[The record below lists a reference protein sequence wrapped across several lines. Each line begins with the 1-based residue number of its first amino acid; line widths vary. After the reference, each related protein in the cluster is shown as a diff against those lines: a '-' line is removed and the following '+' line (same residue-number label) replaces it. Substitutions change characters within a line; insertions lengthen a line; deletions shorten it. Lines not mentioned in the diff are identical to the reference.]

1 MSTLVRWNP
10 NRSLF
15 SEFDRFF
22 QTTPYL
28 RRQAMTEWSL
38 ALDVADSEDGYI
50 VEASVPGINPD
61 DLEITLEDN
70 VLTIKGEVTASEDIK
85 NEQYHVRERRSGSFS
100 RTIRFPV
107 DVNADGV
114 EASYEHGVLTL
125 NVPKADEVKP
135 RRINVTID
143 K

>member
-1 MSTLVRWNP
+1 MNNNSKEKLAMSTLVRWNP

-70 VLTIKGEVTASEDIK
+70 VLTINTTSVSAALAVSAAPFAS
-85 NEQYHVRERRSGSFS
+85 RSMSMPMASRRPTSM
-100 RTIRFPV
+100 
-107 DVNADGV
+107 
-114 EASYEHGVLTL
+114 AS
-125 NVPKADEVKP
+125 
-135 RRINVTID
+135 
-143 K
+143 